1 MSRQEV
7 FSALTG
13 AAGSMDEEGQF
24 VDEVIDFAAVG
35 NDVFRI
41 IEPSD
46 SAPVL
51 SADSEDDEYR
61 QVVFLNARALG

>member
-1 MSRQEV
+1 
-7 FSALTG
+7 
-13 AAGSMDEEGQF
+13 MDEEGQF